1 MQMPSSFLRQ
11 AQTTVN
17 AANTA
22 VKRITN
28 LPNQITESVE
38 GIKRQAQQLADSV
51 SPLTRMLGV
60 GGSDATSRV
69 FSPMR
74 GDQTYNALVKARG
87 RKDPLLSID
96 WYTELPNIAGLTLG
110 WEMVE
115 QATIPLVEFEPV
127 SNYRAGKMYHYPS
140 HQSLGTLSLTHYE
153 DVNGQ
158 TTNYYRTWQGLIMD
172 PETGLYNVPDDYK
185 KTVRVTLLDVTKKE
199 VLIFTYYGC
208 WPSRIESYSLVS
220 GSPERITPAVELT
233 VDDMVVVSAS
243 LSSGDIE
250 SILQGSESEFPAS
263 LNRLAPVFPSAT
275 SASNSL
281 YA

>member
-11 AQTTVN
+11 AQTTVD

-22 VKRITN
+22 VKRVTG
-28 LPNQITESVE
+28 LPNQIVE
-38 GIKRQAQQLADSV
+38 GVAGIQRQAQRLADSV
-51 SPLTRMLGV
+51 SPLTRMLGL
-60 GGSDATSRV
+60 GGDQTSRV
-69 FSPMR
+69 ISPMR
-74 GDQTYNALVKARG
+74 GDQTYNALTKARG
-87 RKDPLLSID
+87 RKDPLLAID

-140 HQSLGTLSLTHYE
+140 HQSLGTLNLTHYE
-153 DVNGQ
+153 DINGQ

-185 KTVRVTLLDVTKKE
+185 KTIRLTLLDVTKKE
-199 VLIFTYYGC
+199 VVIFTYYGC

-220 GSPERITPAVELT
+220 GSAERITPSVELT
-233 VDDMVVVSAS
+233 VDDMVVVSVN
-243 LSSGDIE
+243 LTTGDLN

-263 LNRLAPVFPSAT
+263 LSRLAPVFPSAM
-275 SASNSL
+275 SAINSL
-281 YA
+281 FS